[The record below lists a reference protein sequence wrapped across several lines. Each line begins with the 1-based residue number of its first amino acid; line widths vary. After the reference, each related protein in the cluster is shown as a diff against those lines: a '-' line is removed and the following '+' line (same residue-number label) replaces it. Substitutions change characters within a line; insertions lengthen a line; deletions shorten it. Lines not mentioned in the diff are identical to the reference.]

1 MLQGEKVRLRAYTK
15 DDLPLVRA
23 YLNEI
28 EVGQM
33 LRGGILFPF
42 RPEDEEKWYEAL
54 DANSEKEYGFAI
66 ETKEDG
72 TYLGGCGVHAIDAK
86 NRVATVGIF
95 LGKEHLEQ
103 GYGTDALRVLVDFC
117 FNEVNLNK
125 VRLNVFSFNKRA
137 IRCYENCGFKHID
150 SHYRGA
156 GSDERLTFLK
166 DKKYRDIKR
175 FFKKKKGRNVV
186 LFYDMKIEKGD
197 LESQTH

>member
-66 ETKEDG
+66 ETKDDG

-137 IRCYENCGFKHID
+137 IRCYEKVGFKREGVLRQEI
-150 SHYRGA
+150 YRG
-156 GSDERLTFLK
+156 GEYHDTLVMGILRGEWQERVAADGHEGT
-166 DKKYRDIKR
+166 RC
-175 FFKKKKGRNVV
+175 
-186 LFYDMKIEKGD
+186 
-197 LESQTH
+197 